1 LTQTTFCTCIQT
13 AWYMNKHLAMGLSL
27 LPVILLAVGMISWV
41 LTLRADLD
49 TVIDAWESE
58 DIEVVINSMDAE
70 LTQKIDDIRETLAEL
85 ESIQAVHQNE
95 MMTIMSE
102 HEYMGEL
109 LTELGEKQPPGERR
123 AYGNY

>member
-1 LTQTTFCTCIQT
+1 
-13 AWYMNKHLAMGLSL
+13 MNKHLAMGLSL
-27 LPVILLAVGMISWV
+27 LPVILLAVGMIGWV

-49 TVIDAWESE
+49 TVIDAWERDNIE
-58 DIEVVINSMDAE
+58 EVVADTWERIGE
-70 LTQKIDDIRETLAEL
+70 IEQ
-85 ESIQAVHQNE
+85 IQAVQQNE
-95 MMTIMSE
+95 MQTIMSE

>member
-1 LTQTTFCTCIQT
+1 
-13 AWYMNKHLAMGLSL
+13 MNKHLAMGLSL

-49 TVIDAWESE
+49 TVIDAWERDNIE
-58 DIEVVINSMDAE
+58 EVVADTWERIGE
-70 LTQKIDDIRETLAEL
+70 IEQ
-85 ESIQAVHQNE
+85 IQAVQQNE
-95 MMTIMSE
+95 MQTIMSE

>member
-1 LTQTTFCTCIQT
+1 
-13 AWYMNKHLAMGLSL
+13 MNKHLAMGLSL
-27 LPVILLAVGMISWV
+27 LPVIVLAVGMIGWV

-85 ESIQAVHQNE
+85 ESLQAVHQNE
-95 MMTIMSE
+95 MQTIMAE

-123 AYGNY
+123 SYGNY